1 MGRKGGIG
9 GYGLDGQRDGGKGG
23 SGTSDHN
30 HGYAGQHGFGP
41 HGGEYHLKKGAR
53 ISDQGSQ
60 GRDDNGPQRGERGSH
75 GGARRN
81 QINPGSNSRRMKD
94 I

>member
-9 GYGLDGQRDGGKGG
+9 GYGLDGRTDRGGKG
-23 SGTSDHN
+23 SGPDN
-30 HGYAGQHGFGP
+30 DHGYAGQHGFGP

-53 ISDQGSQ
+53 ISDKGSQ
-60 GRDDNGPQRGERGSH
+60 GGKDRGPQRGELGSH

-81 QINPGSNSRRMKD
+81 GMNPGSGGGHSSD
-94 I
+94 